1 MPIISSSIGELIADI
16 AQKNPDRDAL
26 VYTEADRRYSYQ
38 DLSHEVDRAARGFL
52 SRGIRPG
59 DKIALWI
66 PNVPEWMI
74 AFLGLAKMGAVIVPI
89 DPAATKDNLYYILGQ
104 SESRGLVV
112 SDSTE
117 AGGMLA
123 TASSAKSDI
132 SLLEH
137 IIVING
143 SADTDLISWNDLI
156 DAGESMT
163 LDSLTNIAGAVNPE
177 DPVAIMYTSG
187 TTGQPK
193 GVVLDH
199 LGLINKSMVSTDRQG
214 ISADDR
220 LCLFFPLFH
229 MFGNTCIALAGLLRG
244 AALIM
249 PCRSFD
255 PAKVLAAIPGEKCT
269 AIYGSPSMLI
279 ALIDTPAF
287 IRDDWATLSKG
298 IIGGAPCP
306 MELMRR
312 IVEDIGVSDITV
324 AYGITETSSWIT
336 MTHPDDAIELRVS
349 TIGTSLACNE
359 VKIVDPGSGQSLGA
373 DQQGELCTR
382 GFLMKQYYKMPAATA
397 AAVDREKWFHTGD
410 LGVMDP
416 AGYVRITGR
425 LNDVITR
432 NDIEIY
438 PVEIEETI
446 YMLPEVSEV
455 QVFGFPDKQQGQEV
469 VAWIK
474 LKEDS
479 NLSLDSVAAH
489 VRKQL
494 PVEKHPKYYKFVSE
508 FPMTGSGK
516 VQKFKMAELA
526 KKEYSESG
534 SGNAEGEI
542 K

>member
-1 MPIISSSIGELIADI
+1 MPIISNSIGELISDI
-16 AQKNPDRDAL
+16 AQKNSDRDAL
-26 VYTEADRRYSYQ
+26 VYTEAGQRYSYQ
-38 DLSHEVDRAARGFL
+38 DLSYEVDRAARGFL

-59 DKIALWI
+59 DKIALWS

-74 AFLGLAKMGAVIVPI
+74 AFLGLAKMGAVTVPI

-104 SESRGLVV
+104 SESRGLVLA
-112 SDSTE
+112 DNADT
-117 AGGMLA
+117 GDMLA
-123 TASSAKSDI
+123 TASSAKGDI

-143 SADTDLISWNDLI
+143 SADTDLISWKKLI
-156 DAGESMT
+156 DAGKNTT
-163 LDSLTNIAGAVNPE
+163 LDFLAEIADAVNPE

-349 TIGTSLACNE
+349 TIGTPLACNE
-359 VKIVDPGSGQSLGA
+359 VKIVDPASGQSLGP

-410 LGVMDP
+410 LGVMDE

-425 LNDVITR
+425 LKDVITR

-438 PVEIEETI
+438 PVEIEEAI

-455 QVFGFPDKQQGQEV
+455 QVFGFSDQQQGQEV
-469 VAWIK
+469 AAWIK
-474 LKEDS
+474 KKEDS
-479 NLSLDSVAAH
+479 NLSLDSVIEH
-489 VRKQL
+489 VQARL
-494 PVEKHPKYYKFVSE
+494 PVDKQPKYYKIVTE

-526 KKEYSESG
+526 MKEYC
-534 SGNAEGEI
+534 
-542 K
+542 

>member
-1 MPIISSSIGELIADI
+1 MSKIRNSIGELISDI
-16 AQKNPDRDAL
+16 AQKNSDRDAL
-26 VYTEADRRYSYQ
+26 VHTEAGQRHSYQ
-38 DLSHEVDRAARGFL
+38 DLSHEIDRAARGFL

-59 DKIALWI
+59 DKIALWSD
-66 PNVPEWMI
+66 NVPQWLV
-74 AFLGLAKMGAVIVPI
+74 AFLALAKIGAITVPI
-89 DPAATKDNLYYILGQ
+89 DPAAAKDNLYYILEQ
-104 SESRGLVV
+104 SESRGLIVAG
-112 SDSTE
+112 SADSGNMI
-117 AGGMLA
+117 AA
-123 TASSAKSDI
+123 ASAAKSDI
-132 SLLEH
+132 PLLEH
-137 IIVING
+137 IIVITG
-143 SADTDLISWNDLI
+143 SSGRDLISWNELI
-156 DAGESMT
+156 AAGENTTPDT
-163 LDSLTNIAGAVNPE
+163 LAKISGAISPE

-214 ISADDR
+214 ISAEDR

-244 AALIM
+244 AALVM

-279 ALIDTPAF
+279 ALIDNPKFAKE
-287 IRDDWATLSKG
+287 DWTTLSKG

-336 MTHPDDAIELRVS
+336 MTHPADALELRVS
-349 TIGTSLACNE
+349 TIGRPLACNE
-359 VKIVDPGSGQSLGA
+359 VKIVDPASGNELA
-373 DQQGELCTR
+373 PDQQGELCTR
-382 GFLMKQYYKMPAATA
+382 GFLMKEYYKMPAATA
-397 AAVDREKWFHTGD
+397 AAIDREKWFHTGD

-425 LNDVITR
+425 LKDVITR
-432 NDIEIY
+432 NHVEIY

-446 YMLPEVSEV
+446 YMLPEISEV
-455 QVFGFPDKQQGQEV
+455 QVFGFPDQNQGQEV
-469 VAWIK
+469 AAWIK
-474 LKEDS
+474 LKG
-479 NLSLDSVAAH
+479 NRKLSLEAVAAH
-489 VRKQL
+489 VQAQL
-494 PVEKHPKYYKFVSE
+494 PVEKHPKHYKIVTE

-516 VQKFKMAELA
+516 VQKFKMALLA
-526 KKEYSESG
+526 EKEYVDSVD
-534 SGNAEGEI
+534 
-542 K
+542 